1 MADYIQIITTTSN
14 MTDAQRIAQVIV
26 EKRLAGCVQI
36 VGPIQSTYRWEGEV
50 QRNEEY
56 MCILKTRADLYDRL
70 YQAVKDIHPYEVPEF
85 LATPVVQGN
94 QSYLDWLG
102 GELAG

>member
-1 MADYIQIITTTSN
+1 MADYIQVMTTTAN

-26 EKRLAGCVQI
+26 EKRLAGCAQI
-36 VGPIQSTYRWEGEV
+36 VGPIQSTYWWDGEV
-50 QRNEEY
+50 KRTEEY
-56 MCILKTRADLYDRL
+56 LCIIKTRADLYDSL

-102 GELAG
+102 GELDR